1 MVGPT
6 YHTSLVRHLMVVLI
20 YGSKNGQKA
29 LATTL
34 NFQKLKTMKKERKK
48 ERGPSLK
55 QPMQK

>member
-1 MVGPT
+1 
-6 YHTSLVRHLMVVLI
+6 MVVLI